1 MATERILLVANPRAG
16 NQRAE
21 AAVELLR
28 GRFARA
34 GIGVEVVYSRA
45 RGHARELAREMSMDG
60 VRAIC
65 AVGGDGTVHEVTDGL
80 MARPEGGRPLLCP
93 VPTGSGNALARDL
106 GYDTPSKAA
115 DRLLA
120 GETRRIDVVRLEV
133 DGRVMHSI
141 NILAWGAAARIDARA
156 ERLRWIGGPRY
167 TVASVLELLALRR
180 LSASVRLDGQLR
192 TGDLLGVACS
202 TRYSGRGMLVAPRA
216 KLDDG
221 LLDVVLIQCGN
232 RVRLAR
238 LLGSVF
244 DGRHV
249 ESPLVAYWHTK
260 GLELEVDSSSKVV
273 VDGELVEAREVKA
286 QVVSRALEVVG

>member
-1 MATERILLVANPRAG
+1 MNEVA
-16 NQRAE
+16 
-21 AAVELLR
+21 
-28 GRFARA
+28 
-34 GIGVEVVYSRA
+34 
-45 RGHARELAREMSMDG
+45 
-60 VRAIC
+60 
-65 AVGGDGTVHEVTDGL
+65 DGL
-80 MARPEGGRPLLCP
+80 MARPQGERQLLCP

-120 GETRRIDVVRLEV
+120 GGTRRIDVARLEV

-141 NILAWGAAARIDARA
+141 NLLAWGAAARIDARA
-156 ERLRWIGGPRY
+156 ERLRWIGAPRY
-167 TVASVLELLALRR
+167 TVASVLELFAPRR
-180 LSASVRLDGQLR
+180 LSAPIRLDGQLR
-192 TGDLLGVACS
+192 TNDLLGVACS

-238 LLGSVF
+238 LLRSVF
-244 DGRHV
+244 EGRHV
-249 ESPLVAYWHTK
+249 ESPLVEYRHQQE
-260 GLELEVDSSSKVV
+260 LELEVDSSSQVV

-286 QVVSRALEVVG
+286 KVVSRALEVVA